1 MIDKNQEATPNNIM
15 PSFEGINK
23 RAEEAM
29 INMHN
34 QFSSLMNMTIQDEM
48 ERVKRKNER
57 RDLVKRMQNMIIEKK
72 EMRHKQEN

>member
-1 MIDKNQEATPNNIM
+1 MGNNNQENAQYNKM
-15 PSFEGINK
+15 PSFEEINN
-23 RAEEAM
+23 RAEETM

-34 QFSSLMNMTIQDEM
+34 KFSSLMNMTIQDEM

-57 RDLVKRMQNMIIEKK
+57 RELVNKMQDMIIEKT